1 MGWKDKETVSVASV
15 SWCHFFNGP
24 WPQGAISAPG
34 TRAKKKILRIWS
46 CYYIVRSVF
55 YTGYGNM
62 LKIPKRGLYQKMKGL
77 NLIYWQKFPREKI
90 CEVFKFGRYLYS

>member
-34 TRAKKKILRIWS
+34 TRAKKKFCEYDLVIISLDPFFILVMET
-46 CYYIVRSVF
+46 C
-55 YTGYGNM
+55 
-62 LKIPKRGLYQKMKGL
+62 
-77 NLIYWQKFPREKI
+77 
-90 CEVFKFGRYLYS
+90 